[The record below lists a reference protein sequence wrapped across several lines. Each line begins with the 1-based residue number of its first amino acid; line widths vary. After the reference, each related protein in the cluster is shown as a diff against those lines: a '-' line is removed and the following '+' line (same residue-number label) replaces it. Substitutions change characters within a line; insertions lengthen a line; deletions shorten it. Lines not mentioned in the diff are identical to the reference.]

1 MHPYG
6 SRNLVNE
13 RDFVEVW
20 LELLGYPFR
29 FLHVLDRLRITEHS
43 LKCLSAAPLRVVG
56 DPCAV
61 ETLVDVR

>member
-1 MHPYG
+1 MHLYG

-29 FLHVLDRLRITEHS
+29 LLHVLDRLRNTEHS
-43 LKCLSAAPLRVVG
+43 LECLSTAPLRVVG
-56 DPCAV
+56 DPCAI
-61 ETLVDVR
+61 ETLVEVR